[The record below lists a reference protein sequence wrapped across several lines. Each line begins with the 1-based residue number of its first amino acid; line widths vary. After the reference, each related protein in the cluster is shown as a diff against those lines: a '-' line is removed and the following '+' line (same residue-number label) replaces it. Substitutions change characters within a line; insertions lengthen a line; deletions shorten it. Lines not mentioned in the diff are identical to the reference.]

1 MILHLLQTHHREPED
16 AFSSLSFTTQDP
28 SEANKGE
35 GDILLMA
42 QVKK

>member
-16 AFSSLSFTTQDP
+16 AFSSLSFTTSRLFRTKQ
-28 SEANKGE
+28 GE

-42 QVKK
+42 EVKR